1 MCVRPWHAAG
11 PRHICIVMTKAEQS
25 NAIAQC
31 DVVVV
36 NYNGG
41 EFLRRCVESVFS
53 SDVPIRLMVVD
64 NASSDDSLASI
75 ETPETGIHQLDIMR
89 NDQNLGFAKAVN
101 IGAKQGGADYVLLLN
116 PDCEIHP
123 HTVRKLLAEA
133 TQYSDLGVLGA
144 LVFNEDGTEQRGCRR
159 LEPTFVRSMVTALRL
174 GKYFQSVNLQHEP
187 LPEAPQSIDAVSGS
201 AMLIAR
207 QSFDALGGMDE
218 GYFLHVEDLDFCRR
232 MREYGKKIYF
242 TPNVSIFH
250 HHGAASHGVPYKTEW
265 HKHQG
270 MLRYQKKFQK
280 PNQNWLRSILTRGVI
295 YVNFSLSILR
305 KFVFQWRQQDDPGSQ
320 ELICKQSP
328 LLITGATS
336 DLGQAVLQELAQNDL
351 KMPVIAVS
359 RANHYPAPVGQ
370 ERWFSW
376 SFFEKVPADDFPVV
390 DTWLAVSP
398 IWSAVDMGRT
408 LSRFGRL
415 GRAIALS
422 STSIVGKAATGDI
435 KEQAV
440 VSNLAAGEQSLLD
453 WAQHENSAL
462 TICRASM
469 IYGGAHNQN
478 IAFIQRMIKL
488 FRFFPMLSDGQGLRQ
503 PVHIDDLAIA
513 LRGLIDRDSLPQ
525 LTYILAGCEQLSYRD
540 MIERI
545 FIAQNQKPRLLVIPR
560 GVFMWVANVLSYVP
574 GFGFLNADMIARM
587 ESNLIY
593 DIEPA
598 RRDFAYA
605 PGMFRPGKNNR

>member
-1 MCVRPWHAAG
+1 
-11 PRHICIVMTKAEQS
+11 MTKTVENS
-25 NAIAQC
+25 VIAQC

-53 SDVPIRLMVVD
+53 ADVPIRLMVVD
-64 NASSDDSLASI
+64 NASRDDSLASI
-75 ETPETGIHQLDIMR
+75 QSLDTGDHQLDIVR
-89 NDQNLGFAKAVN
+89 NDQNLGFATAVN
-101 IGAKQGGADYVLLLN
+101 IGAKRGNADYVLLLN

-174 GKYFQSVNLQHEP
+174 GKRFQSVNLQHEP

-201 AMLIAR
+201 AMLIER
-207 QSFDALGGMDE
+207 QAFNALGGMDE
-218 GYFLHVEDLDFCRR
+218 AYFLHVEDLDFCRR
-232 MREYGKKIYF
+232 MREFGKKIYF

-295 YVNFSLSILR
+295 YLNFVLSILR

-320 ELICKQSP
+320 ALICKQSP
-328 LLITGATS
+328 LLISGATS
-336 DLGQAVLQELAQNDL
+336 DLGQAVLQGLARSDL
-351 KMPVIAVS
+351 AMPVIAVS
-359 RANHYPAPVGQ
+359 RADRYPATVGQ
-370 ERWFSW
+370 ERWFCW
-376 SFFEKVPADDFPVV
+376 SFFDKVPADDFPAV

-398 IWSAVDMGRT
+398 IWSAAEMGRT

-415 GRAIALS
+415 RRAIALS
-422 STSIVGKAATGDI
+422 STSIVGKAATEDS

-440 VSNLAAGEQSLLD
+440 VSNLASGEQSLQD
-453 WAQHENSAL
+453 WAQRENSAL

-469 IYGGAHNQN
+469 IYGGEHNQN
-478 IAFIQRMIKL
+478 IAFIQRMIKW
-488 FRFFPMLSDGQGLRQ
+488 FRFFPMLSEGQGLRQ
-503 PVHIDDLAIA
+503 PVHIDDLSIA
-513 LRGLIDRDSLPQ
+513 LRGLIARDKLPQ
-525 LTYILAGCEQLSYRD
+525 TTYILAGCEQLSYRS

-545 FIAQNQKPRLLVIPR
+545 FVAQNQKPRLVVIPR
-560 GVFMWVANVLSYVP
+560 GLFMRVASVLSYVP
-574 GFGFLNADMIARM
+574 GFGFLNADMITRM
-587 ESNLIY
+587 ERNLIY

-605 PGMFRPGKNNR
+605 PGMFRPGKNNK

>member
-1 MCVRPWHAAG
+1 
-11 PRHICIVMTKAEQS
+11 MT
-25 NAIAQC
+25 AQC

-41 EFLRRCVESVFS
+41 EFLRRCVGSVFS
-53 SDVPIRLMVVD
+53 SDAPVRLMVVD
-64 NASSDDSLASI
+64 NASRDDSLASI
-75 ETPETGIHQLDIMR
+75 ESLDIRDHQLEIVR

-101 IGAKQGGADYVLLLN
+101 IGAKRGDADYLLLLN

-123 HTVRKLLAEA
+123 HTIRKMLAQAAEYA
-133 TQYSDLGVLGA
+133 DLGVLGA

-174 GKYFQSVNLQHEP
+174 GKRFQSVNLQHEP
-187 LPEAPQSIDAVSGS
+187 LPEAPQTIDAVSGS
-201 AMLIAR
+201 AMLINR
-207 QSFDALGGMDE
+207 QAFEALGGMDE

-242 TPNVSIFH
+242 TPDVSIFH

-280 PNQNWLRSILTRGVI
+280 PNQNALRSLLTRGVI
-295 YVNFSLSILR
+295 YLNFALSILR
-305 KFVFQWRQQDDPGSQ
+305 KVVFQWRRQRDPGSS
-320 ELICKQSP
+320 ELICKQVP
-328 LLITGATS
+328 LVVTGASS
-336 DLGQAVLQELAQNDL
+336 DLGQAVLCELAQSDFTR
-351 KMPVIAVS
+351 PVIAVS
-359 RANHYPAPVGQ
+359 RAERFPSTVGQ

-376 SFFEKVPADDFPVV
+376 SFFEKVPADDFPAI
-390 DTWLAVSP
+390 DAWLAVSP
-398 IWSAVDMGRT
+398 IWSAADMGHA

-415 GRAIALS
+415 RRAIALS
-422 STSIVGKAATGDI
+422 STSIVGKAATGDS

-440 VSNLAAGEQSLLD
+440 VADLASGEQSLLD
-453 WAQHENSAL
+453 WAQRGETAL

-469 IYGGAHNQN
+469 IYGGEHNQN
-478 IAFIQRMIKL
+478 IAFIQRMIKW
-488 FRFFPMLSDGQGLRQ
+488 FRFFPMLSEGQGLRQ
-503 PVHIDDLAIA
+503 PVHINDLAIA
-513 LRGLIDRDSLPQ
+513 LRRLIDRDDLPQ
-525 LTYILAGCEQLSYRD
+525 KRYVLAGCEQLSYRS

-545 FIAQNQKPRLLVIPR
+545 FVAQNQKPRLVVIPR
-560 GVFMWVANVLSYVP
+560 SLFMRVASLLSYVP
-574 GFGFLNADMIARM
+574 GLGFLNADMIARM

-605 PGMFRPGKNNR
+605 PGMFRPGENSK